1 MQRIDRTPNRSGA
14 GLVLLLVCG
23 GLWFAGPRTA
33 AGQNPPTA
41 LAATLESVAA
51 ESTLDITTIGRK
63 SGKPRTK
70 TIWFVYDRGRLYV
83 QSGQDGKTHW
93 YRNLQ
98 QTPEMQLAI
107 GALRLTGRAKFVA
120 NAEETAR
127 VHALFRSKYAF
138 ARVAGFVGASIG
150 HGEVVEVEDLQRAA
164 APQLP

>member
-1 MQRIDRTPNRSGA
+1 MTRTAKTRHRPPAR
-14 GLVLLLVCG
+14 LFLLLVCG
-23 GLWFAGPRTA
+23 GLPFAPPQTA
-33 AGQNPPTA
+33 TGQAEPPA
-41 LAATLESVAA
+41 LAAALESVAA

-70 TIWFVYDRGRLYV
+70 TIWFVYDQGRLYV

-120 NAEETAR
+120 DAEETAR

-138 ARVAGFVGASIG
+138 ARVAGLVGASIG
-150 HGEVVEVEDLQRAA
+150 HGKVVEVEALQRAA
-164 APQLP
+164 APSSP

>member
-23 GLWFAGPRTA
+23 GLPFAPPLAA
-33 AGQNPPTA
+33 AGRAEPAA

-107 GALRLTGRAKFVA
+107 GTLRLTGRAKFVA
-120 NAEETAR
+120 DAEETAR

-138 ARVAGFVGASIG
+138 ARVAGLVGASIG

-164 APQLP
+164 AP

>member
-1 MQRIDRTPNRSGA
+1 MQRIDRTLNRSGA

-23 GLWFAGPRTA
+23 GLPFAPPLAA
-33 AGQNPPTA
+33 AGRAEP
-41 LAATLESVAA
+41 AAALESVAA

-150 HGEVVEVEDLQRAA
+150 HGRVVEVEDLQRAA

>member
-1 MQRIDRTPNRSGA
+1 MTRTAKTPNRP
-14 GLVLLLVCG
+14 LVRLFLLLACG
-23 GLWFAGPRTA
+23 GLPFA
-33 AGQNPPTA
+33 PP
-41 LAATLESVAA
+41 LAATGQAELAAALGSVAA

-70 TIWFVYDRGRLYV
+70 TIWFVYDQGRLYV

-98 QTPEMQLAI
+98 QTPEMRLTI

-120 NAEETAR
+120 DAEETAR

-138 ARVAGFVGASIG
+138 ARVAGLVGASIG
-150 HGEVVEVEDLQRAA
+150 HGKVVEVEALQRAA
-164 APQLP
+164 AP

>member
-14 GLVLLLVCG
+14 GLILLLVCG

-33 AGQNPPTA
+33 AGQDPPTA
-41 LAATLESVAA
+41 LAAALESVAA

-107 GALRLTGRAKFVA
+107 GALRLTGHAKFVA
-120 NAEETAR
+120 DAEETVR

-138 ARVAGFVGASIG
+138 ARVAGLVGASIG
-150 HGEVVEVEDLQRAA
+150 HGKVVEVEDLQRAA
-164 APQLP
+164 VPQLP